1 MTNFDYC
8 DKIFVKGEKEM
19 NNQQV
24 KTLCSKNTDKIKVDF
39 NCITDANNNNVTFE
53 IKGLIR

>member
-1 MTNFDYC
+1 MTNLYNY
-8 DKIFVKGEKEM
+8 DKIFAKGEKKM

-39 NCITDANNNNVTFE
+39 NCITDVNNNNVTFE
-53 IKGLIR
+53 IKGSIR